1 MNEIIFPPGES
12 FSSPCILFRFYHIA
26 LPFSYLESSLFGSV
40 ISVVVQWLRLHASSA
55 GVTGSI
61 PGQGTGVPHG
71 IGHAP
76 PKKKIEKAF
85 CMDSRCLLLG
95 FPGGS
100 DGKESARNA
109 GDLGSSPGSGR
120 SPREGSGYPL
130 QYSCLEN
137 SMDRGAWRATVHGV
151 TKSWTRQSD

>member
-40 ISVVVQWLRLHASSA
+40 ISVVVQWLRLHAFYA

-76 PKKKIEKAF
+76 QKKKLKRHSVWIPSAFFWASLVAQMVKNLPAMQETWVRVLGQEDPLEKEVA
-85 CMDSRCLLLG
+85 
-95 FPGGS
+95 
-100 DGKESARNA
+100 NH
-109 GDLGSSPGSGR
+109 SSI
-120 SPREGSGYPL
+120 L
-130 QYSCLEN
+130 
-137 SMDRGAWRATVHGV
+137 A
-151 TKSWTRQSD
+151 